1 MVAGLRTL
9 SVLYVLGAS
18 ALGFGLALQ
27 AEQPWAVGVHQVAKA
42 APPVIS
48 SAAGATARAANQH
61 VIEPAW
67 AWTVQ
72 TARGAWQQLSAQ
84 IWPQPAPK
92 PLPRIAAAQL
102 KPAVPVPT
110 LRPSVMPPSA
120 PAAPAAGTAPPKMEL
135 AETETAPLEPAP
147 DTSPPP
153 PAEIARVLSHL
164 KVSLT
169 KELYEN
175 FGLFLYVSKADHG
188 PWHQRMFAFDKEAN
202 GDLKLMYS
210 FPVSTGREVLAPS
223 PDGKAM
229 WHTTTPTGYFQL
241 DPERVYRRY
250 TSQQWGHK
258 MPYAMFFSWE
268 HDGIQTGVAI
278 HSAVDDDIALIGN
291 RASAGCVRLAPQNA
305 ELLFRLIKKDYRGST
320 PLFAYDRRTA
330 TMSKEG
336 LLMHDKA
343 GNIQYAEGYKVL
355 VLIENQGGDDIVA
368 ALF

>member
-1 MVAGLRTL
+1 
-9 SVLYVLGAS
+9 VLGAS

-27 AEQPWAVGVHQVAKA
+27 AQQPWALGVHQIAKA

-84 IWPQPAPK
+84 IWPAAAPK
-92 PLPRIAAAQL
+92 PLPRVAVAKP
-102 KPAVPVPT
+102 KPAVPRSV
-110 LRPSVMPPSA
+110 LRPSVVPPPAVASA
-120 PAAPAAGTAPPKMEL
+120 PAAALPKMEL
-135 AETETAPLEPAP
+135 AETAPLVPAP

-175 FGLFLYVSKADHG
+175 FGLFLYVSKADRG